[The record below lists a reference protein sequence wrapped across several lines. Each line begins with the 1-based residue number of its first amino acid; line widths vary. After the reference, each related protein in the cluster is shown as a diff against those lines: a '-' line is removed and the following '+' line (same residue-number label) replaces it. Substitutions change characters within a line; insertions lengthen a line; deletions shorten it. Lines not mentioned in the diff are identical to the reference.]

1 MKRNQNHNIDTKSFK
16 TLVFQ
21 IYKMGQNQK
30 MNVCCMW
37 VMIIVPFPTII
48 IKEQSLFT
56 NQNSNPNLT
65 ISNHVKSMVFFFF
78 KFKNKDRKRIK
89 PVSAVI
95 GCKQ

>member
-1 MKRNQNHNIDTKSFK
+1 
-16 TLVFQ
+16 
-21 IYKMGQNQK
+21 MGQNQK

-48 IKEQSLFT
+48 NEEQSLFT

-65 ISNHVKSMVFFFF
+65 ISNHVKNMDFFF
-78 KFKNKDRKRIK
+78 NSRTRRGRRIK

-95 GCKQ
+95 GGKQ

>member
-1 MKRNQNHNIDTKSFK
+1 
-16 TLVFQ
+16 
-21 IYKMGQNQK
+21 MGQNQK

-65 ISNHVKSMVFFFF
+65 ISNHVKNMDFLNSRT
-78 KFKNKDRKRIK
+78 K
-89 PVSAVI
+89 I
-95 GCKQ
+95 GREDQTLLMQREATQMQEEMMQKWMLETN

>member
-1 MKRNQNHNIDTKSFK
+1 
-16 TLVFQ
+16 
-21 IYKMGQNQK
+21 MGQNQK

-65 ISNHVKSMVFFFF
+65 ISNHVKNMDFSNLRT
-78 KFKNKDRKRIK
+78 K
-89 PVSAVI
+89 I
-95 GCKQ
+95 GRENQTLLMQREATQMQEEMMQKWMLETN